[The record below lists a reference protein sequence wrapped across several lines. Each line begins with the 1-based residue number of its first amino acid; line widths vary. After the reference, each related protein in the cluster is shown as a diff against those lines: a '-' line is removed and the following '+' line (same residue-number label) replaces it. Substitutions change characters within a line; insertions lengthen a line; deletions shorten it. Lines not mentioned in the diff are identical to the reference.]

1 MNKAEFLKRQQY
13 HMERNIRN
21 EEDIN
26 LVNDNIISFPTS
38 QLLIKQ
44 FQKRN
49 DMIFELTNQLRI
61 VNNRLDKERLKLMNE
76 IESLQN
82 RVDELEKENSML
94 KEKLSKYEN
103 TDFVKLLFDTKQY
116 ITDMKTRQDKIESS
130 IEAYKDRLTEF
141 KAMLEEEKK

>member
-1 MNKAEFLKRQQY
+1 
-13 HMERNIRN
+13 MERNIRN

-61 VNNRLDKERLKLMNE
+61 ANNRLDKERLKLMNE

-82 RVDELEKENSML
+82 RIAELEKENAEL
-94 KEKLSKYEN
+94 KEKLAKYDN
-103 TDFVKLLFDTKQY
+103 TDFVKLLFDTNKY
-116 ITDMKTRQDKIESS
+116 INDLKDKQDKMESTIS
-130 IEAYKDRLTEF
+130 TYQARLAEF
-141 KAMLEEEKK
+141 KQLLQSEKV